1 MRLGCQCYAINILT
15 MEINNDNIQSELSL
29 ITMNVTFW
37 ALLLKISA
45 NAASELICFIST
57 AVFCD
62 NDVGRLNR
70 YNKMKELFRVH
81 AGLYPSNARKR
92 GGGFMANRDVLLR

>member
-15 MEINNDNIQSELSL
+15 MEINNDSIQSELSL

-37 ALLLKISA
+37 ALLLKIST
-45 NAASELICFIST
+45 NAASELIRLFLLLS
-57 AVFCD
+57 FCD

-81 AGLYPSNARKR
+81 AGLYPSKARKR